1 PLFRRTSLP
10 KLADRS
16 ASGETVAVIGS
27 NVFGLN
33 GYRHEQVARMGPLL
47 LYAAV
52 QIGVPLA
59 FVVALALRWLYLRG
73 VRPSML
79 RSVAAVPA
87 DEAAPALAEPPARPL
102 AIVAAGAPPRAS
114 VRSAWRG
121 PSIAVA
127 VQVCAGFAYALVV
140 ALGGGHVAGAGEPR
154 GGVARFG
161 PVSAWPVATRVQP
174 GCAGAWW

>member
-1 PLFRRTSLP
+1 
-10 KLADRS
+10 
-16 ASGETVAVIGS
+16 
-27 NVFGLN
+27 
-33 GYRHEQVARMGPLL
+33 MGPLL

-73 VRPSML
+73 VRRSML
-79 RSVAAVPA
+79 RFVAAAPA
-87 DEAAPALAEPPARPL
+87 NEAAPALAEPPARPL

-127 VQVCAGFAYALVV
+127 VQGCAGFGYAVVVTLVWV
-140 ALGGGHVAGAGEPR
+140 HVAGAADP
-154 GGVARFG
+154 
-161 PVSAWPVATRVQP
+161 W
-174 GCAGAWW
+174 